1 MIRSIRGS
9 ATRQFVEQGKSK
21 FSGLDVDLARQRLS
35 DLSVAP
41 SLDVLG
47 KLQSVGLHKMKGSL
61 RKYWSIDING
71 PWRILFEFRDGHA
84 YEVHITDPH

>member
-9 ATRQFVEQGKSK
+9 ATRQFIGQGKSK
-21 FSGLDVDLARQRLS
+21 FSGLDVDLARQRLTE
-35 DLSVAP
+35 LGAAP
-41 SLDVLG
+41 SLDALG
-47 KLQSVGLHKMKGSL
+47 KLQSVGLHKMKANL

-84 YEVHITDPH
+84 YEVHIIDPH